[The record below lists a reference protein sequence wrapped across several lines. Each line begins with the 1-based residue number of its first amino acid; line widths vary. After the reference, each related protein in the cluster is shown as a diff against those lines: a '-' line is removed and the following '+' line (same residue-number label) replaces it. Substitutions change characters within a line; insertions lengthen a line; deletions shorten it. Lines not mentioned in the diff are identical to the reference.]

1 MPIIYSAVYAEKA
14 HKTVTMFA
22 IPEQAAPSLSQDELR
37 AMHNKLT
44 GLEHNHPEDRMTLK
58 LVFIILEH
66 ALFAQ
71 KQKSTDELVKQQIQS
86 EFNEIDNAYQRF
98 NSLSNERSLI
108 SAEEFN
114 RAKRI
119 ALFYLDKLYNA

>member
-1 MPIIYSAVYAEKA
+1 
-14 HKTVTMFA
+14 MFA